1 MTEEKENKK
10 IEEVVENS
18 ASATPKDNT
27 PKEAVS
33 SDVKTEDKKTEN
45 NQTDDQGKKIFKKN
59 FRKRGNFSR
68 ERVKPEFEQK
78 ILSIRRV
85 TRVVAGGRRFSFA
98 VSLAIGDKKGRVGVG
113 TGKAGDTSDAIQKAF
128 RNAKKKM
135 IKIKLGKN
143 NAVPYDVKTK
153 YSSSVITI
161 RPVSGKGLAAG
172 GAVRTVL
179 ELVGADETGGKILS
193 RSKNHL
199 NNAMATIKALKEF
212 SVEK

>member
-1 MTEEKENKK
+1 MIEEKENKK
-10 IEEVVENS
+10 IEEGEVNS
-18 ASATPKDNT
+18 SQPK
-27 PKEAVS
+27 
-33 SDVKTEDKKTEN
+33 EDKKVTPKVSNPSDAKIEVK
-45 NQTDDQGKKIFKKN
+45 TKEEEKKPEEKKVFKKN

-68 ERVKPEFEQK
+68 ERPKPEFEQK

-128 RNAKKKM
+128 RNAKKKI
-135 IKIKLGKN
+135 IKIKLQKN

-172 GAVRTVL
+172 GAVRDVL
-179 ELVGADETGGKILS
+179 ELAGIDETGGKILS

-199 NNAMATIKALKEF
+199 NNAMATMKALKEF